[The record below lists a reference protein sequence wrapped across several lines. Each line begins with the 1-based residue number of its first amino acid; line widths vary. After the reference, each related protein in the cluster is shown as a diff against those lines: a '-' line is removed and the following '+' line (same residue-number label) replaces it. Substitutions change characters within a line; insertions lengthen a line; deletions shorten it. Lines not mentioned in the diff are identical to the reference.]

1 MNDAFDRATER
12 TSEERRQK
20 RLDKIERWMRKSVR
34 IHATAFVAV
43 QVLLIAIWALAW
55 QLGGTSFP
63 WFLIVLLG
71 WGLGLAIH
79 YGVIR
84 SVIKN
89 VIRGGPCDG
98 AHQDSEAS
106 R

>member
-12 TSEERRQK
+12 TSKERRQK
-20 RLDKIERWMRKSVR
+20 RLETIERLMRKSVR

-43 QVLLIAIWALAW
+43 QALLIAIWALAW

-63 WFLIVLLG
+63 WFLFALLG

-84 SVIKN
+84 SVIKH
-89 VIRGGPCDG
+89 VLRGAPCDDAQG
-98 AHQDSEAS
+98 DRRA
-106 R
+106 